1 MTENNTGEGR
11 TSTKQ
16 EKKKIESWYKNPY
29 KNIFKISIVNEFN
42 NNIIYM
48 TYRCNLYVTF
58 RPPEPCLRLPESAGY
73 QSPCR
78 YTKNNT
84 NLKWDVTKKG
94 LEWSHETKFYLSFH
108 CWVTDTSSDLYPISS
123 LKELPRSR
131 KILVLDG

>member
-1 MTENNTGEGR
+1 
-11 TSTKQ
+11 
-16 EKKKIESWYKNPY
+16 
-29 KNIFKISIVNEFN
+29 
-42 NNIIYM
+42 M

-131 KILVLDG
+131 KILVLDGYTLFFFPCSDKTIIHYPAHNPGYKTALSLFAHSWPYLPSLASH